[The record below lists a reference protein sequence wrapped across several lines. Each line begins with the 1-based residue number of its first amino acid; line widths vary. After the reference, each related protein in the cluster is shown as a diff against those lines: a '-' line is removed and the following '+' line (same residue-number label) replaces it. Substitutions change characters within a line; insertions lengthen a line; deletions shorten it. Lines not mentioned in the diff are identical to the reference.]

1 MAYEFYIGEMLLPVP
16 PGKLTVKVGNNNKT
30 YTLMN
35 EGEVNVLKK
44 PGLTEIEFEA
54 LLPNS
59 QYPFAMY
66 ASGFQ
71 GAEVY
76 LEELERLKKKKKTF
90 QFIVI
95 RALSNGSVL
104 FDTNM
109 TCSLEEYSINEDAD
123 SNGRDV
129 VVSIKLKQY
138 RDYAVKK
145 CKVKV
150 KKTLNL
156 KKLRNK
162 KKFNLPESDD
172 HMVLVSQAKG
182 ESPMVQIKIKKVIT
196 LYNLAKKIYGKGS
209 FYSIIAE
216 ANYLGK
222 RGETE
227 AQKKKKM
234 WKKSKKLKKGK
245 KVMIPLEYYD

>member
-1 MAYEFYIGEMLLPVP
+1 MAYEFYIGTMLLPVP

-35 EGEVNVLKK
+35 EGEVNVLKT

-59 QYPFAMY
+59 KYPFSMY
-66 ASGFQ
+66 KDGFQ
-71 GAEVY
+71 AADVY
-76 LEELERLKKKKKTF
+76 LEKLEHLKAKKKTF

-95 RALSNGSVL
+95 RALPSGSVL

-109 TCSLEEYSINEDAD
+109 TCSLEEYSIKEDAD
-123 SNGRDV
+123 SQGTDIV
-129 VVSIKLKQY
+129 VTVKLKQY
-138 RDYAVKK
+138 RDYGVKK
-145 CKVKV
+145 CKVKT

-172 HMVLVSQAKG
+172 HIVWITQMQDGTPTA
-182 ESPMVQIKIKKVIT
+182 QIKIKKVIT
-196 LYNLAKKIYGKGS
+196 LYNLAKKIYGDGS
-209 FYSIIAE
+209 LYTIIAE
-216 ANYLGK
+216 ANYKGK
-222 RGETE
+222 RNATE
-227 AQKKKKM
+227 AEKKKGM
-234 WKKSKKLKKGK
+234 WKKSKKLKKGA
-245 KVMIPLEYYD
+245 KVMIPLEYYS